1 MSSTI
6 VGPIEGEAVKVAVQ
20 RLALRDQLMKPLL
33 AGGWRQL
40 YASIG
45 PRHLSC
51 TLLDPSD
58 TLQVS
63 LRVPL
68 ETDTEEGPSDWD
80 LWLEACDR
88 VLSAPLRAWLE
99 EQGESVSLS
108 EKVPSDP
115 LKINDMVLHLAGHG
129 PLS

>member
-40 YASIG
+40 YVSIG
-45 PRHLSC
+45 PRHISC

-68 ETDTEEGPSDWD
+68 ETDPVEGPSDWD

-99 EQGESVSLS
+99 GPIAAIEGLARNSGAQL
-108 EKVPSDP
+108 
-115 LKINDMVLHLAGHG
+115 VLHLAGHG